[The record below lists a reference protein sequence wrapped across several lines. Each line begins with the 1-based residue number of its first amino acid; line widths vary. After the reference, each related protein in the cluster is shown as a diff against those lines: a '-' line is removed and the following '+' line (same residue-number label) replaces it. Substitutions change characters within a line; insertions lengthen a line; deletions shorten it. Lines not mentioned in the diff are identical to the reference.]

1 MNATQVLVSV
11 ITRQLYSPLRSASLP
26 GLDLAA
32 ADEDDDGGGYIKP
45 SSLASFSSCACC
57 RLRATWAAITLCLS
71 AISVHFAQ
79 AQSLQR
85 Q

>member
-1 MNATQVLVSV
+1 MN
-11 ITRQLYSPLRSASLP
+11 LP

-32 ADEDDDGGGYIKP
+32 AEEDEDGGGYIKP
-45 SSLASFSSCACC
+45 SSLASFSSWACC
-57 RLRATWAAITLCLS
+57 LLRATWAAITLCLS
-71 AISVHFAQ
+71 AIKVHFAH